1 MSASPT
7 LLLLARVII
16 GALAL
21 SALVFSSKYFGRN
34 NPKGQIAA
42 RVPNYFSTDMT
53 FGYSPADL
61 IAVLK
66 NYKGEDF
73 DAHRAFISLDMRY
86 PVFYSVSLALLIACL
101 LPALPPSLVAQERVH
116 FIWLL
121 PLFAALFD
129 YAENLSMGAALDRF
143 QSSGGASGA
152 GVMRLASVM
161 TSIKLTLLYAT
172 LFVVLLGLL
181 CSLSAAVKLLRSAVG

>member
-7 LLLLARVII
+7 LWLLARVAV

-21 SALVFSSKYFGRN
+21 SALVFSSKYFDRA
-34 NPKGQIAA
+34 NPKAKIAA

-61 IAVLK
+61 VAVLR

-86 PVFYSVSLALLIACL
+86 PVFYSISLALLVACL
-101 LPALPPSLVAQERVH
+101 LPALPAQERVH
-116 FIWLL
+116 FLWLL
-121 PLFAALFD
+121 PILAALFD

-172 LFVVLLGLL
+172 LFVVLTGMLY
-181 CSLSAAVKLLRSAVG
+181 SLWAAVKFLRSAVG